1 MSAFPF
7 FVPAM
12 FAIPLVFFAVLAV
25 LVILVII
32 AIIGQRAAIKRRR
45 DQLHTFAAARGF
57 TFMAEDL
64 LGLRDRMGVF
74 ALMRRGHSKKV
85 RHVLIGDH
93 GGRQIILFEYVY
105 VTGGG
110 KDSHTHT
117 QYCCTWQAPA
127 AVSRLMVRP
136 EGFFDRIG
144 DWFTG
149 KDIDFPDD
157 PAFSDAYVVSGDDE
171 AEVRGLLTPAV
182 REFAMRN
189 SLESLEMVG
198 DLALLYGRGGSLEV
212 RRCEELLRLSEGLD
226 RVLAGRGGA

>member
-1 MSAFPF
+1 MSALPF
-7 FVPAM
+7 LVPAM
-12 FAIPLVFFAVLAV
+12 VAIPFIFFAVVAV
-25 LVILVII
+25 IVII
-32 AIIGQRAAIKRRR
+32 AIIGQHAALKRRR
-45 DQLHTFAAARGF
+45 EELQAFADGYGF
-57 TFMAEDL
+57 AFSTEDA

-74 ALMRRGHSKKV
+74 ALMHRGSRRQL

-105 VTGGG
+105 VTGSG
-110 KDSHTHT
+110 KNSHTHT

-127 AVSRLMVRP
+127 AVLRLVVRP

-171 AEVRGLLTPAV
+171 GEIRGLLTPAV
-182 REFAMRN
+182 REFAIRN
-189 SLESLEMVG
+189 GLEALEMVG
-198 DLALLYGRGGSLEV
+198 DLALLYGRGGVLDV
-212 RRCEELLRLSEGLD
+212 HRCEELLRLSEELD
-226 RVLAGRGGA
+226 RVLAGQGGA